1 MLAKDLREQ
10 RLRLRMSQAALAS
23 ALGVA
28 RNTIARWERNE
39 LEIQHPELIQMALDR
54 IATEQHRAA
63 NEKSRSGPAQHT
75 DSDRQRKEGVLQ
87 HDGGVSLH
95 AMPPEL
101 TSFVGR
107 ERELNAVQRL
117 LETAPLITLSGAGG
131 SGKTRLAL
139 RVARRAADRFP
150 DGVYFVDLAGLRSHE
165 LVERAVAAVLGVR
178 ERPGSSLLQTL
189 QAVLQSSQTS
199 LLLVLDNCEH
209 LLDACARLVDGLLQV
224 GTGLRVLATS
234 REPLKVAG
242 EMILPLAPLTY
253 PDSSSNVAPVDLDR
267 FEATLLFVERL
278 RARQPDFVPSGVDAS
293 AIVAI
298 CQRLEGL
305 PLAIELAAARLTVL
319 SCSQLAARLDRALP
333 LLTTG
338 VRTAPARHQTLRAT
352 VDWSHALLTPAEQ
365 MVFRRL
371 AVFAGGWTLEA
382 AESIC
387 GDDGWNASGNTV
399 LDLLE
404 RLVDKSLVVSEYEA
418 GERRFRFLETI
429 RQYAAER
436 LADAGEVDFMRGR
449 HLQWSLAMVVGLV
462 GDGTTVVASLSA
474 FARLEQ
480 EHDNLRS
487 AFRWSI
493 DAAEI
498 ETGLALGAAMY
509 QFWYVHGYYSEGIAW
524 LSELLEHPKAS
535 GPRLQ
540 RLTALLGIGLLAT
553 IHGRYAEA
561 QEWLSECLSLA
572 DELGDLDHKSGALH
586 FLGLLAQYRGE
597 HALARADYE
606 QALLIQRQLG
616 SKLDQATILVD
627 LARLDLGTGDSAA
640 AVAGGAEALSLARAS
655 KFPVGEA
662 AAAQIL
668 GRAAHSQGRFSRAQR
683 FLSSSL
689 TLYRQMDHPPPH
701 RMGLTLTALGLLALD
716 TGEPSRARDYFR
728 EALSLAQ
735 RVGEALLIATLI
747 EQLGG
752 LSAGRHPRRAV
763 TLAGAAVAQRQM
775 LGASASD
782 WDLSPK
788 DRARAEEWGQ
798 VARRE
803 LGDPAFMAA
812 WHAGRVLPLEEAIRL
827 AASVEAADV
836 HLAPDRTRLSRRE
849 REVAGLVAQGCT
861 NQQIAARLI
870 FSEATAA
877 KHVEHILAKLGFTS
891 RVQIASWHFAAFDDG
906 QEMPTS

>member
-1 MLAKDLREQ
+1 
-10 RLRLRMSQAALAS
+10 MSQAALAA

-28 RNTIARWERNE
+28 RNTIARWERSE
-39 LEIQHPELIQMALDR
+39 LEIRHPELIQIALDR
-54 IATEQHRAA
+54 IATGQYRAA
-63 NEKSRSGPAQHT
+63 DEKSRSGPAQGT
-75 DSDRQRKEGVLQ
+75 DSDLQCKEGVSQ
-87 HDGGVSLH
+87 HDGGLSLH

-107 ERELNAVQRL
+107 ERELSAVRRL

-139 RVARRAADRFP
+139 QVARRTVDRFP
-150 DGVYFVDLAGLRSHE
+150 DGVYFVDLTGLSSRE
-165 LVERAVAAVLGVR
+165 LVQRAVAAVLGVR
-178 ERPGSSLLQTL
+178 ERPGGSVLQTL
-189 QAVLQSSQTS
+189 QAVLHTSQ

-209 LLDACARLVDGLLQV
+209 LLDACARLIDGLLQV

-242 EMILPLAPLTY
+242 EVIWPLAPLMY
-253 PDSSSNVAPVDLDR
+253 PDSSSNITQVDLER
-267 FEATLLFVERL
+267 FEATRLFVERG
-278 RARQPDFVPSGVDAS
+278 RARQPDFVPCDVDAS
-293 AIVAI
+293 AIAAI
-298 CQRLEGL
+298 CQRLDGL

-319 SCSQLAARLDRALP
+319 SCSQLAGRLDEALP

-365 MVFRRL
+365 LVFRRL
-371 AVFAGGWTLEA
+371 AVFAGGWNLEA

-387 GDDGWNASGNTV
+387 GDDRSKVSGKTV

-404 RLVDKSLVVSEYEA
+404 RLVDKSLVVSECEA

-429 RQYAAER
+429 RQYAAEQ

-449 HLQWSLAMVVGLV
+449 HLRWSLAMVVGLV
-462 GDGTTVVASLSA
+462 GNGTTVVTSLSA
-474 FARLEQ
+474 FASLEQ

-493 DAAEI
+493 EAAEI

-509 QFWYVHGYYSEGIAW
+509 QFWYVHGDYSEGIAW

-561 QEWLSECLSLA
+561 QEWLSGCLSLA
-572 DELGDLDHKSGALH
+572 DEVGDLDHKSGALH

-640 AVAGGAEALSLARAS
+640 AVARGAEALTLARAS

-668 GRAAHSQGRFSRAQR
+668 GRAAHAQGRFSRAQR

-701 RMGLTLTALGLLALD
+701 RLGLTLTALGLLALD
-716 TGEPSRARDYFR
+716 TGERSRARDYFR

-788 DRARAEEWGQ
+788 DRARTEEWRQ

-812 WHAGRVLPLEEAIRL
+812 WHAGRVLPLEEAIRV
-827 AASVEAADV
+827 AASVEAGDV
-836 HLAPDRTRLSRRE
+836 HVAPVRTGLSRRE

-906 QEMPTS
+906 QEMPAN